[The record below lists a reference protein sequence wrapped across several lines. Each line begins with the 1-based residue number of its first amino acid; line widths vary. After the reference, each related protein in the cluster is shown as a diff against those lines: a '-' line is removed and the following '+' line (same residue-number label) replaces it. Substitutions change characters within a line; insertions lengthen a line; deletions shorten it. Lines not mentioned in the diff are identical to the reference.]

1 MTCNTMGRNGGLG
14 GIVYKKFQPISAA
27 VESVLHI
34 PVKEVHSST
43 LHHLEGQVLEFYIP
57 RWIRPIL
64 SPVVIKN
71 RTYLRLLASEV
82 DYKTQWPITLLERTA
97 VATWEVNLPPPKT
110 RSHLLRLPVIR
121 VSIATRAAWIP
132 TGQMEMDMM
141 LMESPPVM
149 AIKTGLTS
157 SVGQSLMR
165 PPINSALVD
174 HVAEIVKSP
183 NVERKMQS
191 IKVYVDGLP
200 VTLDIHEGDD
210 VSSIACE
217 LEGKGY
223 NVSAAFPKVSADGKK
238 LSFEDLF
245 QKVNLSRTYEFGK

>member
-97 VATWEVNLPPPKT
+97 VAIPPNDSELIQQREEELK
-110 RSHLLRLPVIR
+110 HAQDVR
-121 VSIATRAAWIP
+121 VVYEQKLQTADKLYKELKSCKS
-132 TGQMEMDMM
+132 QLD
-141 LMESPPVM
+141 
-149 AIKTGLTS
+149 
-157 SVGQSLMR
+157 
-165 PPINSALVD
+165 
-174 HVAEIVKSP
+174 VK
-183 NVERKMQS
+183 
-191 IKVYVDGLP
+191 
-200 VTLDIHEGDD
+200 
-210 VSSIACE
+210 E
-217 LEGKGY
+217 LE
-223 NVSAAFPKVSADGKK
+223 
-238 LSFEDLF
+238 LT
-245 QKVNLSRTYEFGK
+245 R